1 MSYARSA
8 VTRMTL
14 DMSRPDLQRSETV
27 TLGDTNRRW
36 EVTLINGG
44 APFRLPP
51 NWTAALTGI
60 KPDGN
65 GLQNGCSVVDGKII
79 YDFAA
84 GKEIATCVGSYPV
97 QFDVWDE
104 VGELVASPKVYVNVL
119 ADVRPN
125 AELDSEGQYTLIGD
139 LIGRVNQTD
148 ADVDLLGETALAQGD
163 DIAAL
168 KEKVTTA
175 GTVTIHTTQWSYT
188 TPHTAY
194 MGFPSNTVQKGQ
206 AVLFMPLSDAT
217 KEAAAKARLSV
228 GVDEVTDGGGDFTD
242 YVLFVQAEEGA
253 VPTVDLDLGY
263 IVLRTAGDLDAMV
276 ALIGVD
282 AYGGGTASGVDEEAV
297 KALIDKEVPEWARAK
312 QKPTYTP
319 EEVKA
324 RPATWTPTAEE
335 IGARPSTWMPTAADV
350 GARPNTW
357 TPTAKEVGADSAAAE
372 IVQNHNE
379 DGESHVDIRLDITTI
394 RNMLAGVIGTD
405 TGKSMRA
412 VAALVVA
419 EIVGDASDSFDTLEE
434 IAAWIEAHPNDVAAM
449 VKRITDLEAAMG
461 GKVSKTDI
469 INKLDSTALDKPLS
483 AAMGKQLAG
492 AISQINETLA
502 GKTNVQQ
509 VSDTITAALKD
520 YLTTAKAA
528 ELYQPK
534 GDYLTPTAAAPIIN
548 TEVNKVVTERK
559 EELRGDP
566 GETPVAGKDY
576 PTEEQVKTIIR
587 TEVSAATAESF
598 PKVSRIDQMTDTS
611 KIYIK
616 VNEGE
621 EPYFWAYVT
630 LRHPG
635 SIEPDGF
642 TDVLSTAIDQT
653 GAIYNGCGY
662 KNGWR
667 VNSSGVEVEL
677 ATATVTGFIACNKGD
692 TIYMKGIKQHSAN
705 GHAIPYKSDFTKY
718 GNPIYNNTMTENEDG
733 TISFVAA
740 LGANTGYIRI
750 VGLNP
755 FAEDAV
761 ISVNNP
767 IKYKVVEP
775 YDYQEWR
782 AIYPVSVTDHTAD
795 IIALQDTV
803 NEHTN
808 EITQLK
814 AGVSGAVD
822 IRVWDKPIYDTAPV
836 VLIEGNTKPAVGDR
850 NTVQAIYDAY
860 DALMAAHP
868 LYITKT
874 AYKDKTADGQ
884 TLYRYDF
891 QAPKP
896 HEYSG
901 GGNPAIVKPKII
913 LISGIHYEMVG
924 IWSLF
929 HALEEIVTNPALRDI
944 RRNAHLIVVPVCNP
958 YCISGPYAATNNRK
972 NANGVEIHRNFA
984 VDHAVIDSTSNNY
997 GGAEPLSEVE
1007 TQHIDSILAANPD
1020 AVAFISCHNFDGRDA
1035 SKPFGTSGGG
1045 SDYGTTFMWAST
1057 ATNYLYNVGGRF
1069 GVKMSEAWENKY
1081 GEAWREQIDAIVAA
1095 RKAAGLNY
1103 QPEGDYTVGMAGK
1116 SNTPGT
1122 EAKHCMLYGIQG
1134 MTFEVA
1140 GNMMALDSD
1149 NADSITITRGAEVYA
1164 NLIATLLG
1172 AHDPADKKAYKYIG

>member
-1 MSYARSA
+1 MSKINKTSVETRLAIERRSA
-8 VTRMTL
+8 AMLPDRPTQAGLKPWEIRNALFSAIIADKGACLMGEIDRIVDETNAAIDAMRIKSGTL
-14 DMSRPDLQRSETV
+14 TVPMSHWKGEETP
-27 TLGDTNRRW
+27 RA
-36 EVTLINGG
+36 E
-44 APFRLPP
+44 
-51 NWTAALTGI
+51 
-60 KPDGN
+60 
-65 GLQNGCSVVDGKII
+65 
-79 YDFAA
+79 FA
-84 GKEIATCVGSYPV
+84 VGSIY
-97 QFDVWDE
+97 
-104 VGELVASPKVYVNVL
+104 
-119 ADVRPN
+119 
-125 AELDSEGQYTLIGD
+125 
-139 LIGRVNQTD
+139 
-148 ADVDLLGETALAQGD
+148 
-163 DIAAL
+163 
-168 KEKVTTA
+168 TA
-175 GTVTIHTTQWSYT
+175 GC
-188 TPHTAY
+188 
-194 MGFPSNTVQKGQ
+194 
-206 AVLFMPLSDAT
+206 AVLFMPEDDET
-217 KEAAAKARLSV
+217 KEQARLARLSMAIN
-228 GVDEVTDGGGDFTD
+228 E
-242 YVLFVQAEEGA
+242 
-253 VPTVDLDLGY
+253 TVDGEWSDVVVFVGEGGTIPSVDLHFRY
-263 IVLRTAGDLDAMV
+263 VVMPTESEADAFV
-276 ALIGVD
+276 ALVGVD
-282 AYGGGTASGVDEEAV
+282 AYGEGGGGTGSGVDEEAV

-312 QKPTYTP
+312 QKPTYTA

-335 IGARPSTWMPTAADV
+335 IGARPSTWMPTAAEV

-419 EIVGDASDSFDTLEE
+419 EIVGNASDSFDTLEE

-469 INKLDSTALDKPLS
+469 INTLNSTALDKPLS
-483 AAMGKQLAG
+483 AAMGAKL
-492 AISQINETLA
+492 NTLLEKMSDELD
-502 GKTNVQQ
+502 GKTTAEQ
-509 VSDTITAALKD
+509 VAAQIKAALTGYVPKEEGKGLSTND
-520 YLTTAKAA
+520 YTDADKAAVTKAA
-528 ELYQPK
+528 E
-534 GDYLTPTAAAPIIN
+534 DSAAALARAETAESN
-548 TEVNKVVTERK
+548 ASDAAASAAEVQRRVESG
-559 EELRGDP
+559 ELDGQD
-566 GETPVAGKDY
+566 GYTPVAGVDY
-576 PTEEQVKTIIR
+576 PTEEQVKTLIR

-667 VNSSGVEVEL
+667 VNSSGVETEL
-677 ATATVTGFIACNKGD
+677 DTATVTGFIACNKGD
-692 TIYMKGIKQHSAN
+692 TIYMNGIQKHITN
-705 GHAIPYKSDFTKY
+705 GHAIPYKTDFTKF
-718 GNPIYNNTMTENEDG
+718 GNPIYNSAMTENEDG

-740 LGANTGYIRI
+740 LGANTGFIRI

-808 EITQLK
+808 EIAQLK

-822 IRVWDKPIYDTAPV
+822 MRVWDKPIYDTAPV

-850 NTVQAIYDAY
+850 NTVQAVYDAY

-868 LYITKT
+868 RYVTKT
-874 AYKDKTADGQ
+874 AYKDKTVDGQ

-896 HEYSG
+896 HEYRG

-913 LISGIHYEMVG
+913 LISGIHYEMAG

-929 HALEEIVTNPALRDI
+929 HALEEIVTNPALRNI

-958 YCISGPYAATNNRK
+958 YCISGPYAATNHRK

-984 VDHAVIDSTSNNY
+984 VDHAVIDSTSNDY
-997 GGAEPLSEVE
+997 GGAAPLSEVE
-1007 TQHIDSILAANPD
+1007 TQHIDSILASNTD
-1020 AVAFISCHNFDGRDA
+1020 AVAFISCHSFDGRDF

-1116 SNTPGT
+1116 STTPGT

-1140 GNMMALDSD
+1140 GNMMALDSE

-1172 AHDPADKKAYKYIG
+1172 AYDPSDKKACKYLT